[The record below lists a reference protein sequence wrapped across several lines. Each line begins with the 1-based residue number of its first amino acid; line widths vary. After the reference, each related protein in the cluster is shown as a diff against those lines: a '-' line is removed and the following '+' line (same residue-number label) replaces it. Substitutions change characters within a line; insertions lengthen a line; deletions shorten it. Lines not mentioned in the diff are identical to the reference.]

1 MHIAVIFGTRPEAIK
16 LIPVIKELQSKENV
30 RLTVISTGQ
39 HKEMLLPILSWFD
52 VKPDHELELMRENQ
66 TLSGLTELCL
76 RKLDELFSDI
86 KPDLLIVQG
95 DTTTAFISSLT
106 AFYHKIKV
114 AHVEAGLRTFDNL
127 SPWPEEVNRNL
138 ISKIAEFHFAPT
150 NNNRDNLLKENIPES
165 KVFVTGNTVIDALK
179 YSAKKVTELSVY
191 PRELEDFYSGDKH
204 GNKIVLITGHR
215 RENFGEGFISISKAI
230 KNLAEKFPDVFF
242 IYPVHLNPNVQKVV
256 REYLTDLNNVKLIA
270 PIGYPEFISLM
281 NRSYLILTDSGGVQ
295 EEGPGLGKPILV
307 MRDNTE
313 RPEALKYGTVK
324 LVGTKEDVIVSAV
337 ADLLNNIESYN
348 KMSQAVNPYG
358 DGTAAKQIV
367 SIISKS

>member
-16 LIPVIKELQSKENV
+16 LIPVIKELQGRENV

-76 RKLDELFSDI
+76 SKLDELFSDI

-165 KVFVTGNTVIDALK
+165 KVFVTGNTVIDALQ
-179 YSAKKVTELSVY
+179 YSAKKVTELNVY
-191 PRELEDFYSGDKH
+191 PKELEDFYSGDKQ

-215 RENFGEGFISISKAI
+215 RENFGEGFKSISRAI
-230 KNLAEKFPDVFF
+230 KKLGESYPNVYF
-242 IYPVHLNPNVQKVV
+242 IYPVHLNPNVQSVV
-256 REYLTDLNNVKLIA
+256 NEYLNGLHNIKLIS
-270 PIGYPEFISLM
+270 PLGYPEFISLM
-281 NRSYLILTDSGGVQ
+281 KRSYIILTDSGGVQ

-324 LVGTKEDVIVSAV
+324 LVGTNEEKIVDAV
-337 ADLLNNIESYN
+337 GELLSYESSYN
-348 KMSQAVNPYG
+348 KMAKAVNPYG

-367 SIISKS
+367 SILTNQ